1 MQINI
6 YDYSIS
12 EKIVSGN
19 LVKVIYVESE
29 KSLNIFIKNAGF
41 SDNEI
46 VYCSADDCVHS

>member
-19 LVKVIYVESE
+19 LVKVIYVEFE
-29 KSLNIFIKNAGF
+29 KSLNIFIKNTGF
-41 SDNEI
+41 DNEI
-46 VYCSADDCVHS
+46 VYCSVDDCVHS